1 MKSNKRLSMYY
12 KGWNVFGGS
21 EIDLKDKCRKIDRG
35 DTNGFIRRPS
45 RQKLDGLEDFVKAIK
60 EPIEDLAFSQDNPD
74 FCKFGD
80 PAGKIKTDA
89 INSIVKAYK
98 ELIK

>member
-1 MKSNKRLSMYY
+1 MSIEMSALMEALKRIDELNK
-12 KGWNVFGGS
+12 FIGG
-21 EIDLKDKCRKIDRG
+21 
-35 DTNGFIRRPS
+35 
-45 RQKLDGLEDFVKAIK
+45 IK

-80 PAGKIKTDA
+80 PAGKIKNDA

>member
-1 MKSNKRLSMYY
+1 MKKELSFHYDDIMKRMGLRFCAKCNGSMYL
-12 KGWNVFGGS
+12 
-21 EIDLKDKCRKIDRG
+21 IDGVYQDCRWCHDINKL
-35 DTNGFIRRPS
+35 TNQNKF
-45 RQKLDGLEDFVKAIK
+45 LDAIK

-80 PAGKIKTDA
+80 PAGKIKNDA
-89 INSIVKAYK
+89 INSIIEAYK